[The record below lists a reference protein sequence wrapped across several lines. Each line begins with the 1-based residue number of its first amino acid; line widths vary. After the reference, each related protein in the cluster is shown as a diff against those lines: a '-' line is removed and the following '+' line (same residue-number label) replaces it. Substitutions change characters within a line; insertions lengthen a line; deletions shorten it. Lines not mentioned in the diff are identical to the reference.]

1 MTAKHVLVLPGRDER
16 RSERKRVARN
26 PYGTGLLAGVSAVSL
41 LAGCASEA
49 RGYSVPE
56 EFCGF
61 EVQEAALSPVLL
73 DGESLAD
80 TSQAG
85 AGYVAFCRIR
95 IDGRIAVA
103 VEVRESKEGGLHP
116 EDWEPANFKD
126 GATARIPSTEK
137 ALVGSDRALAL
148 TGCEDPYSALFF
160 RFFFDPDHGV
170 EAGQRVADVEAFV
183 ADFVPSVKRG
193 VGCTA

>member
-1 MTAKHVLVLPGRDER
+1 MKHVVLVLLGRDER
-16 RSERKRVARN
+16 QGERTKVARH
-26 PYGTGLLAGVSAVSL
+26 PYGKGLLAGVFAASL

-73 DGESLAD
+73 DGESLTDVSYNPPSLIA
-80 TSQAG
+80 S
-85 AGYVAFCRIR
+85 CRVVV
-95 IDGRIAVA
+95 DGRTAVA

-160 RFFFDPDHGV
+160 RFFFEPDHGV
-170 EAGQRVADVEAFV
+170 ESEQRVADVEAFV

>member
-1 MTAKHVLVLPGRDER
+1 MA
-16 RSERKRVARN
+16 RK
-26 PYGTGLLAGVSAVSL
+26 PYGKGLLAGVFAASL

-73 DGESLAD
+73 DGESLDD

-85 AGYVAFCRIR
+85 AEYVAFCRIR
-95 IDGRIAVA
+95 IDGRIAVT
-103 VEVRESKEGGLHP
+103 VEVRESKEGGLAP
-116 EDWEPANFKD
+116 EDWDPARFKD
-126 GATARIPSTEK
+126 GETVRIPFTEK

-148 TGCEDPYSALFF
+148 AGCEDPYSALFF
-160 RFFFDPDHGV
+160 RFFFDSDHGV
-170 EAGQRVADVEAFV
+170 ESERRVADVEAFV

-193 VGCTA
+193 VGCAV

>member
-1 MTAKHVLVLPGRDER
+1 MTLGKFWKNALV
-16 RSERKRVARN
+16 A
-26 PYGTGLLAGVSAVSL
+26 ASL
-41 LAGCASEA
+41 GAFMCGCASEA

-95 IDGRIAVA
+95 IDGRIAVT

-137 ALVGSDRALAL
+137 ALVGSDRALTLA
-148 TGCEDPYSALFF
+148 GCEDPYSALFF

-170 EAGQRVADVEAFV
+170 ETEQRVADVEAFV